1 MKLLYSDI
9 EIHEDKNPLDGRDF
23 VVCGVDFVQ
32 YPESDSKF
40 KMLRGQLSLNR
51 EEAAQLIAMLVDAIA
66 EPTTLAGEARI
77 INDLETI
84 SERKGRK
91 ERNART

>member
-23 VVCGVDFVQ
+23 VVYGVDFVQ

-40 KMLRGQLSLNR
+40 KMLRGQLRSTARRQRSL
-51 EEAAQLIAMLVDAIA
+51 LPCWLM
-66 EPTTLAGEARI
+66 P
-77 INDLETI
+77 
-84 SERKGRK
+84 
-91 ERNART
+91 